1 MSRVEVLANSRDNL
15 SVKFSQL
22 IRIVSRLNKVAI
34 VFEGEDE
41 KYYSTRLNYF
51 IKSSDWEGLNAGG
64 KKKVIK
70 LREFVREH
78 EVYSN
83 AKCLFFVDHD
93 FDDNSNISSFQDLY
107 ITPCYSIENL
117 YLSEEVFKSIINAEF
132 HLSESADVIQDYT
145 KAMSLYR
152 ATKSQYLEAISN
164 FNYMIR
170 ELRKLEEIG
179 LISGKLN
186 INNINFDSL
195 VTVNLGDVVVNY
207 DENNF
212 KSLFPDLNS
221 DIAIDSQSS
230 EAYFSDKSKELW
242 FRGKQNIEFLREF
255 LIKLKADRVKKKSR
269 DIFEERSKVRLTLAT
284 GNTISEL
291 SNYAET
297 PECLKAFLRSQNF
310 IQ

>member
-1 MSRVEVLANSRDNL
+1 MSRVELLAESRDNS

-22 IRIVSRLNKVAI
+22 IRIVSRLKKIAI

-41 KYYSTRLNYF
+41 RYYSMRLNNS
-51 IKSSDWEGLNAGG
+51 IRSSDWEGINAGG

-70 LREFVREH
+70 LRELVREH
-78 EVYSN
+78 EVYSD
-83 AKCLFFVDHD
+83 AKCLFFVDSD
-93 FDDNSNISSFQDLY
+93 FDDNSSISNFQDLY

-132 HLSESADVIQDYT
+132 HLSESMDIIQDYE

-152 ATKSQYLEAISN
+152 TTKNQYLEAISN

-170 ELRKLEEIG
+170 GLRELEKNG

-195 VTVNLGDVVVNY
+195 VTIGLGSVVTNY
-207 DENNF
+207 DKNDP
-212 KSLFPDLNS
+212 KSLFPNLDSNITIDLEV
-221 DIAIDSQSS
+221 S
-230 EAYFSDKSKELW
+230 EAYFSNKSKELW
-242 FRGKQNIEFLREF
+242 FRGKQNMEFLREF
-255 LIKLKADRVKKKSR
+255 LTKLKTDRAKKKDR
-269 DIFEERSKVRLTLAT
+269 FIFKERSKVKLTLAT

-291 SNYAET
+291 SHYAET
-297 PECLKAFLRSQNF
+297 PECFKNFLENQSF